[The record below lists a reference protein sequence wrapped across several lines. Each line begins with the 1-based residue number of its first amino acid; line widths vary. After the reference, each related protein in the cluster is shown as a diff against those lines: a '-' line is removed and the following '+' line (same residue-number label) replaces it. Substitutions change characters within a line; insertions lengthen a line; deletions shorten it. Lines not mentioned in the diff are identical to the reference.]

1 MNEFIE
7 KLRAEGKS
15 ENTIKSYTLHMQEY
29 FKWFADSFGNIEF
42 KGLYR
47 SNIQEYKNYLK
58 NIKRVGKDNHNL
70 NGKTINGTITNN
82 KIHSNWI
89 TREIF
94 KHSCIL
100 CINIKSLFYCFF
112 RSDSLVITVNSFLCF
127 TFFILLII
135 LPFIYYIK
143 EIKTERS

>member
-1 MNEFIE
+1 MEKYLNEFIE

-58 NIKRVGKDNHNL
+58 NIKKELRLYEYTKE
-70 NGKTINGTITNN
+70 KETATIRNAMYSGQLQAGNATI
-82 KIHSNWI
+82 
-89 TREIF
+89 
-94 KHSCIL
+94 
-100 CINIKSLFYCFF
+100 
-112 RSDSLVITVNSFLCF
+112 
-127 TFFILLII
+127 
-135 LPFIYYIK
+135 
-143 EIKTERS
+143 